1 MDKQI
6 KLSILIP
13 TVYGREKELQLLLDN
28 INKQAGI
35 SIYLFEEMSFD
46 VHRGKSNDIQVECV
60 IFKDNKELTIGE
72 KRERLYKIAKGKYS
86 LMVDDDDD
94 IAPNAIEKIL
104 AAIDNNPDC
113 ITFEERCDMNGEI
126 KRSNHSLKYDK
137 WQDNFDGFDYVRS
150 PFYKD
155 VIRTDIAKSVPFPHI
170 RYNEDEQWSMALLP
184 HLGMEVHIDEQ
195 LYYYSYYP
203 KETHEE
209 RYGFNKQ

>member
-1 MDKQI
+1 MDI

-13 TVYGREKELQLLLDN
+13 TVYGREAELKNLIDILVGNKEVSIEASGNVLKASLGKCSDFN
-28 INKQAGI
+28 IW
-35 SIYLFEEMSFD
+35 IY
-46 VHRGKSNDIQVECV
+46 Q
-60 IFKDNKELTIGE
+60 DNKTMTIGE
-72 KRERLYKIAKGKYS
+72 KRERLYQLSDGIYS
-86 LMVDDDDD
+86 WQIDDDDS

-126 KRSNHSLKYDK
+126 KRSNHSLKYDR

-155 VIRTDIAKSVPFPHI
+155 VIKTEIARSVPFPHI

-184 HLGMEVHIDEQ
+184 HLKNEIHIDEQ

-203 KETHEE
+203 KETHNE
-209 RYGFNKQ
+209 RYGIDKS